1 MYLSLCA
8 YFLAFSVNALAGML
22 VLAFCGWGSLY
33 AWVYSLTS
41 LPIFAAIAWIT
52 WASLGSRE
60 HRLRAVATSFILSVT
75 IGHLVF
81 VEIARPTAYDWITLI
96 EGVLL
101 VWAGTLLGFAASYSE
116 RKDIALCLS
125 ITWLVQSLFSFGFAL
140 HWGWPEWLEMN
151 FYVPQLIS
159 AIGFSLI
166 GWRLR
171 AGVRSRQLATRLQR
185 IGT

>member
-8 YFLAFSVNALAGML
+8 YFLAFNVNALAGLL
-22 VLAFCGWGSLY
+22 VLTFCGWGSAY

-41 LPIFAAIAWIT
+41 LPIFAAIGWIT

-60 HRLRAVATSFILSVT
+60 HRLRAAATSFILSVT

-101 VWAGTLLGFAASYSE
+101 VWAGTLLGFAAIYSE
-116 RKDIALCLS
+116 RKDVALCLS
-125 ITWLVQSLFSFGFAL
+125 ILWLAQALFSLGYVL
-140 HWGWPEWLEMN
+140 HLNWPEWLAAN
-151 FYVPQLIS
+151 WYVPQ
-159 AIGFSLI
+159 AIPAVGFTLI

-171 AGVRSRQLATRLQR
+171 ALKAQGLSGFAVSRLAR
-185 IGT
+185 

>member
-22 VLAFCGWGSLY
+22 VLIFCGWGSAY

-101 VWAGTLLGFAASYSE
+101 VWAGTLLGFAATYSE
-116 RKDIALCLS
+116 RKDIAVILAVLWLC
-125 ITWLVQSLFSFGFAL
+125 QALFSFGYVL
-140 HWGWPEWLEMN
+140 HFDWPEWLAMN
-151 FYVPQLIS
+151 FWMPQSICLL
-159 AIGFSLI
+159 AFSFILWQI
-166 GWRLR
+166 KKPYHSE
-171 AGVRSRQLATRLQR
+171 AHQV
-185 IGT
+185 